1 MMVTFIATPLI
12 DYETYV
18 RMFMAMFS
26 AFISKQIDVRRK
38 ISPNFLCSGGRAGA
52 GNRKRRGWGELSNE
66 SAEGGFCHLLPSE
79 LQQAVGPWKKAAEQ
93 SQDVM
98 AKGSTIYINL
108 QVMAL
113 NSCKYGTI
121 MRYLQLLIGFI
132 SVSYF
137 VDPIP
142 LLIWHLTSYINLGC
156 RML

>member
-1 MMVTFIATPLI
+1 MNH
-12 DYETYV
+12 TYV
-18 RMFMAMFS
+18 CLRQCSLFS
-26 AFISKQIDVRRK
+26 FRNRLMCDGKSHQTFCA
-38 ISPNFLCSGGRAGA
+38 LGGRAGA
-52 GNRKRRGWGELSNE
+52 GNRKQRGWGELSNE

-113 NSCKYGTI
+113 NSCKYGII

-132 SVSYF
+132 CASYF

-142 LLIWHLTSYINLGC
+142 LSIWHLTSYINLGC

>member
-1 MMVTFIATPLI
+1 MKH
-12 DYETYV
+12 TYV
-18 RMFMAMFS
+18 CLWQCSLFS
-26 AFISKQIDVRRK
+26 FRNR
-38 ISPNFLCSGGRAGA
+38 LMCGGKSHQTFCALGA
-52 GNRKRRGWGELSNE
+52 VLGPETENGGWGELSNE

-113 NSCKYGTI
+113 NSCKYGII

-132 SVSYF
+132 WVSYF